1 MGMMGRDNMLCYK
14 LLLNKRNSC
23 DLFFGLNVVI
33 CRIFLMQQLEGIKL
47 IIFELFVNSGV
58 KMLMFL
64 RKTDI
69 IDVHQFLYNP

>member
-1 MGMMGRDNMLCYK
+1 
-14 LLLNKRNSC
+14 
-23 DLFFGLNVVI
+23 
-33 CRIFLMQQLEGIKL
+33 MQQLEGIKL